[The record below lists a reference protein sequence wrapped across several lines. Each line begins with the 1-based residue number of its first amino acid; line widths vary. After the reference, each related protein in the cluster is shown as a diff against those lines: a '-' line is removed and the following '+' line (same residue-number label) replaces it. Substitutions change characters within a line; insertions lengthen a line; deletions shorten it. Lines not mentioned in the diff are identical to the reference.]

1 MMAIEAVDETGCV
14 DDDFDAVV
22 LLETDVPSVQGRGL
36 VRVTRGK
43 GYVPLL
49 TNASGEVVVTL
60 QDGGFTAMEQPP
72 PIRVTFKGST
82 PALIV
87 LVPEEPTAIAGD
99 GVSVQIEARDRFQ
112 NVVTD
117 RVVRSGAAGVARRDV
132 G

>member
-1 MMAIEAVDETGCV
+1 MRPHDHVAGGGAGGGGAGGGGGGGEDDEVNLDWQAGETLMMAIEAVDETGCV

-60 QDGGFTAMEQPP
+60 QDGGFTA
-72 PIRVTFKGST
+72 
-82 PALIV
+82 
-87 LVPEEPTAIAGD
+87 
-99 GVSVQIEARDRFQ
+99 
-112 NVVTD
+112 
-117 RVVRSGAAGVARRDV
+117 
-132 G
+132 